1 MDVAITGANG
11 FVGLHLTRHLARAGL
26 KVEGLVRTSRAARS
40 VEAAGGRPVEI
51 DLGDPPALARAL
63 SGARALVHL
72 AQIGAEHGRDTYE
85 EVNVRGVARTVAA
98 AHSAGVSRIIF
109 LSGLGVARYGQS
121 RRVTN
126 RYFLSK
132 LAAELELFR
141 SGLGVTVFRPSYI
154 VGAGDAFLPALVDE
168 MASGSVEVPGDG
180 AYRMQ
185 PVAVSDVCALVHE
198 AIDRGGLSGSPKVFD
213 LVGPEAVSFTAFL
226 QRFGA
231 VAREAGKVASWRV
244 EHVPVEAAEAKAR
257 AGGYRGMLPDELDC
271 MLCDEVADAAPLEQF
286 LGRPLVPLDEALR
299 MALRLVSAAGP
310 L

>member
-1 MDVAITGANG
+1 M
-11 FVGLHLTRHLARAGL
+11 
-26 KVEGLVRTSRAARS
+26 
-40 VEAAGGRPVEI
+40 EI
-51 DLGDPPALARAL
+51 DLSDTPALARAL

-72 AQIGAEHGRDTYE
+72 AQIGAERGESTYE
-85 EVNVRGVARTVAA
+85 EVNVQGVARAVAA
-98 AHSAGVSRIIF
+98 AHSAGVSRIVF

-132 LAAELELFR
+132 LAAEVLLFR
-141 SGLGVTVFRPSYI
+141 SGLGVSVFRPSYI
-154 VGAGDAFLPALVDE
+154 VGAGDAFLPALVDD

-180 AYRMQ
+180 SYRMQ
-185 PVAVSDVCALVHE
+185 PVAVSDVCSLVHE
-198 AIDRGGLSGSPKVFD
+198 AIDRGGFPGSPKVFD

-231 VAREAGKVASWRV
+231 VAGEAGKVASWRV
-244 EHVPVEAAEAKAR
+244 EHVPVEAAEARAR